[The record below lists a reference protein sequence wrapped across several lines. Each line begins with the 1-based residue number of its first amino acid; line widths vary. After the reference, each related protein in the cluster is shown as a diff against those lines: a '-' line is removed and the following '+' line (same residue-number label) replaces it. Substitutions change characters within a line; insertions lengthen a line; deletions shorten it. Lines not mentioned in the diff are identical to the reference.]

1 MNILYVI
8 LGVLVLLAIER
19 WIYKRYWPKGV
30 NASVRFSQDRAVE
43 GDEVELIETV
53 EYTGRLP
60 LPWLRV
66 KFQISRDISLPGGKG
81 TIVTDNYSREDV
93 FSIRRMQK
101 ITRRLPAVCGK
112 RGQHRIVGVDAVSS
126 DMFMTCK
133 TITSFQ
139 GNHGITVYP
148 CRTAV
153 PDIEQ
158 AARQMMG
165 EHITNTSRMEDP
177 FMFRGV
183 REYMPGDQMS
193 HINWRATA
201 RTGKMTVNQFDHTSD
216 LCVSIWL
223 CFEENADWR
232 DYELSEECIRIAATL
247 IGNFIDDG
255 IPVALCCNARDYV
268 AGGAAIIGHGCSQEH
283 KDSCLTALARLDMNK
298 SAEPLDDFLE
308 TIPRSVSE
316 DELVIMISPEVE
328 PRRCERVNELTVGRD
343 LLWIVPVNAD
353 DEEPELNGLETIR
366 NNCVWR
372 VRL

>member
-1 MNILYVI
+1 MNILYVLI
-8 LGVLVLLAIER
+8 GLLAVIGIEQL
-19 WIYKRYWPKGV
+19 IYKYYWPRGV

-66 KFQISRDISLPGGKG
+66 KFQISRDIGLPGGKG
-81 TIVTDNYSREDV
+81 TIVTDNYSREDI
-93 FSIRRMQK
+93 FSIRRLQK
-101 ITRRLPAVCGK
+101 ITRRLPASCDR

-126 DMFMTCK
+126 DVFMTCK
-133 TITSFQ
+133 TITSFPGSQ
-139 GNHGITVYP
+139 GITVYP
-148 CRTAV
+148 RRTAV
-153 PDIEQ
+153 PEIEQ

-165 EHITNTSRMEDP
+165 EHITSTSRMEDP

-183 REYMPGDQMS
+183 REYMPGDQLS
-193 HINWRATA
+193 RINWRATA
-201 RTGKMTVNQFDHTSD
+201 RTGKMTVNQYDHTSD

-223 CFEENADWR
+223 CFEERFDLR
-232 DYELSEECIRIAATL
+232 DHELDEEAIRMAATL
-247 IGNFIDDG
+247 LGNFIDDG
-255 IPVALCCNARDYV
+255 IPVALCCNGKDFA
-268 AGGAAIIGHGCSQEH
+268 AGGVTFIGHGSSQEH

-298 SAEPLDDFLE
+298 DTAPLDAFLE
-308 TIPRSVSE
+308 TVPRSVSD
-316 DELVIMISPEVE
+316 DELVIMISSEVE
-328 PRRCERVNELTVGRD
+328 PKRCQRVRELTSERD

-353 DEEPELNGLETIR
+353 EEPELHGLEVIR